1 MRSKLVEGVNF
12 VLVPEE
18 IFNILRIA
26 YGLESEERDVIRRK
40 VVSGTALRSEPFV
53 EIYLLKLKVCVRLR
67 QIKNID

>member
-1 MRSKLVEGVNF
+1 MRPKLVEGVNF

-26 YGLESEERDVIRRK
+26 YGFESEERDVIRRK

-67 QIKNID
+67 QIKNIH